1 MIYKIINT
9 FCLILV
15 AFILLSCSAER
26 NLARQYV
33 KSHHGEG
40 IMLAPVDF
48 LYKQN
53 FGAYIDFS
61 KFPGRAQQDS
71 IAYNTSN
78 YVQYISD
85 SIFLTI
91 FTNSL
96 IDKLVSFGYHVTLD
110 ESADVFLNSGNPSWI
125 IQLSQLQLEENFTP
139 GYVYAYDEDDE
150 EYYQVYRQNSITLN
164 SWLEINH
171 LNTENARKQMLYL
184 SGYIEDY
191 PGQDVSLTYFDGQ
204 FYFNDTRDTI
214 STDDINKMAISS
226 GKKHAELL
234 FDYFMNDYIRL
245 NLPKSVAN
253 RREMHYNHRLKKIEA
268 GLIERFEVVR

>member
-9 FCLILV
+9 FCLSLMV
-15 AFILLSCSAER
+15 FILLSCSAER
-26 NLARQYV
+26 NLAREYV
-33 KSHHGEG
+33 KSHRGEG

-53 FGAYIDFS
+53 LGAYIDFS
-61 KFPGRAQQDS
+61 MFPARAQQDS
-71 IAYNTSN
+71 IAYNSSN

-85 SIFLTI
+85 SIFLTF

-96 IDKLVSFGYHVTLD
+96 IDKLVSFGYNVTLD

-150 EYYQVYRQNSITLN
+150 EYYQVFRQNSITLN

-204 FYFNDTRDTI
+204 FYFNDARDTI
-214 STDDINKMAISS
+214 STDDIYKMAVSS

-234 FDYFMNDYIRL
+234 FDYFLNDYIRL
-245 NLPKSVAN
+245 NLPKNAAS

-268 GLIERFEVVR
+268 GLIERFDVVR